1 VSPAWH
7 GEVGPQ
13 SDAEWFTG
21 NIAGDSFNLTSA
33 SGDARLQGQLT
44 ETAVTGT
51 ATLADGRT
59 VNLRA
64 VPATAGAG
72 LFEIFFL
79 PNDLLSGVSASGAT
93 LHGHIVN
100 ETVQGAVTIRTV
112 EGLITVLGGGP
123 PVAFTGLQGFFVN
136 DTGTDPQVTTIVL
149 PNASEF
155 KGRGAE
161 IKAGLKSNLGWAS
174 NLLKVRKEPKEKKR
188 IETVLVDEF
197 PELDKVVVEEE
208 RTRATAPE

>member
-21 NIAGDSFNLTSA
+21 NIAGEVFNLTSA

-64 VPATAGAG
+64 VPVSAGAG
-72 LFEIFFL
+72 LFEIFYL
-79 PNDLLSGVSASGAT
+79 PNDLLIGISASGAT

-100 ETVQGAVTIRTV
+100 ETEQGAVTIRTSQ
-112 EGLITVLGGGP
+112 GTITVLGGP
-123 PVAFTGLQGFFVN
+123 PIAFTGLQGVFVN
-136 DTGTDPQVTTIVL
+136 DTETDQVTTIVL
-149 PNASEF
+149 PNATQT

-161 IKAGLKSNLGWAS
+161 IKAGLRS
-174 NLLKVRKEPKEKKR
+174 
-188 IETVLVDEF
+188 LVAHE
-197 PELDKVVVEEE
+197 
-208 RTRATAPE
+208 